1 MSSTRRLGLLLATTL
16 SVLSLPLARPALAQG
31 QNKIVYDVF
40 DWQIYQSTHF
50 QIYYYSRE
58 KEALQKVVSMA
69 ESAYDELS
77 RRLNY
82 QIPKPIPLLY
92 YATHAEFEQN
102 NIITSF
108 IPEAVG
114 AFAEPARNRMV
125 IPIDVEAEKL

>member
-1 MSSTRRLGLLLATTL
+1 MSSTRRLFLFAFALTLLCA
-16 SVLSLPLARPALAQG
+16 VLPARTVLAQG

-50 QIYYYSRE
+50 QMYYYSRE
-58 KEALQKVVSMA
+58 KDALQKVVSMA

-82 QIPKPIPLLY
+82 QIPKPIPLIF

-108 IPEAVG
+108 IPEAV
-114 AFAEPARNRMV
+114 
-125 IPIDVEAEKL
+125 